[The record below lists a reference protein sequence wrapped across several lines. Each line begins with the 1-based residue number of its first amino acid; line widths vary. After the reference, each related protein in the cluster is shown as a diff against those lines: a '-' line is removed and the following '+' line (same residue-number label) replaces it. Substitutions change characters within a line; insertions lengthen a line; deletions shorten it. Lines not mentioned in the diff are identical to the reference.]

1 MVMSIL
7 KFIKSEI
14 KIKYRFSVD
23 LILTFE
29 DTKIS
34 KEQYSFV
41 KNQLNKYDWYINDEY
56 SMTTETMYEESS
68 GMLLI
73 ALDIII
79 PDHLKPKDENIL
91 SQMITDHTNKFL
103 KFYERHMELHYLET
117 EKKLKNLHYSH

>member
-1 MVMSIL
+1 MSIL

-14 KIKYRFSVD
+14 KITYRSSVD

-41 KNQLNKYDWYINDEY
+41 KNQLNKYDWYLNDEY
-56 SMTTETMYEESS
+56 AMTTETMYKKSS

-79 PDHLKPKDENIL
+79 PNHIKPKDENIL
-91 SQMITDHTNKFL
+91 SQMITEHSNKFL
-103 KFYERHMELHYLET
+103 KFYERHMQLHYLET
-117 EKKLKNLHYSH
+117 EKKLKNLNYSH

>member
-1 MVMSIL
+1 MSIL

-14 KIKYRFSVD
+14 KITYRFSVD

-41 KNQLNKYDWYINDEY
+41 KNELNKYDWYINDEY
-56 SMTTETMYEESS
+56 SMTTETMYKESS

-79 PDHLKPKDENIL
+79 PNHLKPKDENVL
-91 SQMITDHTNKFL
+91 TQMITDHTNKFL
-103 KFYERHMELHYLET
+103 KFYERHMQLHYLET
-117 EKKLKNLHYSH
+117 EKKLKNLYYSQ

>member
-14 KIKYRFSVD
+14 KITYRSSVD

-29 DTKIS
+29 DTKIN

-56 SMTTETMYEESS
+56 AMTTETMYKESS

-79 PDHLKPKDENIL
+79 PNHLKPKDENIL

-103 KFYERHMELHYLET
+103 KFYERHMQLHYLET

>member
-1 MVMSIL
+1 MSIL

-14 KIKYRFSVD
+14 KITYRFSVD

-34 KEQYSFV
+34 KEQYLFV

-56 SMTTETMYEESS
+56 AMTTETTYKESS

-73 ALDIII
+73 VLDIII
-79 PDHLKPKDENIL
+79 PDHLKPQDENIL
-91 SQMITDHTNKFL
+91 SQMITDHANKFS

-117 EKKLKNLHYSH
+117 EKKLKNLNYSH

>member
-1 MVMSIL
+1 MSIL

-14 KIKYRFSVD
+14 KIKYRLSVD

-41 KNQLNKYDWYINDEY
+41 KNQLYKYDWYINDEY
-56 SMTTETMYEESS
+56 AMTTETMYKESS

-79 PDHLKPKDENIL
+79 PDHIKPKDENIL
-91 SQMITDHTNKFL
+91 SQMIKDHSNKFL
-103 KFYERHMELHYLET
+103 KFYEKHMQLHYLET
-117 EKKLKNLHYSH
+117 EKKLKNLNYSH